1 MFHWNIKSRLATAP
15 AFVLVLYTVAS
26 SFCVYFCMYA
36 YRKPFAAGQYQDFE
50 TFWGLGMKEALVIG
64 QLVGY
69 TISKIM
75 GVKFCSEIRPGRW
88 GVSLVS
94 FILWAEAALVA
105 FALAPSGWKV
115 AAMFLN
121 GLPLGFIW
129 GLVVRY
135 LEGRQTS
142 ELLLAG
148 LSCSFILASGV
159 VKDVGRA
166 MMKAGVSEEWMP
178 AMTGLLFFPA
188 FVISVFFLDQVP
200 RPNTADVAS
209 RVERKSMMRRE
220 RRQFFT
226 RYWLGLLLLFAVYM
240 LVTAYRD
247 FRDNYGVEIFNAL
260 GYENATAIFT
270 RTEVPVA
277 FGVLT
282 ALAALSIIKD
292 HRRALAGAYV
302 LMISGLVCLVGGT
315 LLLDAGFL
323 KDRELWWMIL
333 VGLGTYLVYVPYST
347 ILFERLLASTQT
359 VGTAVF
365 AIYVADALGYTT
377 SVGMQ
382 LYKTLG
388 HAELSHFEFFR
399 KFTYILSAVGVILL
413 VTSCFYF
420 LGKTT
425 RGKLTPEP

>member
-148 LSCSFILASGV
+148 LSCSFILASAV